1 LSPFSTKYQGSGSV
15 RPTLATCATSWLSQ
29 VAAAMQFP
37 SNLSPLFRKEQ
48 RLLPDNRILQNRLPG
63 SVAGIAA

>member
-1 LSPFSTKYQGSGSV
+1 
-15 RPTLATCATSWLSQ
+15 
-29 VAAAMQFP
+29 MQFP
-37 SNLSPLFRKEQ
+37 SNLSLLFRTEQ